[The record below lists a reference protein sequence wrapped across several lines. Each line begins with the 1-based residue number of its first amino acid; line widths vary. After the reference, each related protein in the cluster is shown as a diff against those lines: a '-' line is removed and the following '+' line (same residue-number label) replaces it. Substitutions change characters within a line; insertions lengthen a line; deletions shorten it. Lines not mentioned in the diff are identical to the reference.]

1 MELLEYKH
9 VKDNAITH
17 RLIEAVVQLINEQPI
32 DSITTKDI
40 TDRANLD
47 KQVFYSYFQTKQSL
61 INYVYYDAVKD
72 LDETFSRYD
81 KFAEASVKL
90 KQVFSRYMDFLPRA
104 LSSKQDDS
112 LTSFVSYYWIRF
124 NQELYKKGT
133 GKKTIPVKINKQI
146 EDWVYGLVDEMGLST
161 KNNNQRTQEYYS
173 SLQLTHAPRD
183 IRKILI
189 MNSLNA
195 GITLNEMGLSPDEL
209 LN

>member
-61 INYVYYDAVKD
+61 INYVYYNAVKD

-104 LSSKQDDS
+104 MSSKLDDS

>member
-1 MELLEYKH
+1 MELLEYKY
-9 VKDNAITH
+9 VKDDEITR
-17 RLIEAVVQLINEQPI
+17 RLIEAVVQLVNEQPI
-32 DSITTKDI
+32 DSITTSDI
-40 TDRANLD
+40 TNRANIG

-72 LDETFSRYD
+72 LDEIFSRYD
-81 KFAEASVKL
+81 KFAETSVKL

-112 LTSFVSYYWIRF
+112 LSSFVSYYWIKF
-124 NQELYKKGT
+124 NQDLYKKGT
-133 GKKTIPVKINKQI
+133 GKKTVPAKTNKQI
-146 EDWVYGLVDEMGLST
+146 EDWVYNLVDEMSSPM
-161 KNNNQRTQEYYS
+161 KNNNQRAQEYHS
-173 SLQLTHAPRD
+173 SLQLTHAPRE

-195 GITLNEMGLSPDEL
+195 GVSLNEMGLSPDEL

>member
-1 MELLEYKH
+1 MELLEYRH
-9 VKDNAITH
+9 VKDDAVTR
-17 RLIEAVVQLINEQPI
+17 RLINAVVQLINEQPI
-32 DSITTKDI
+32 ESITTTDI
-40 TDRANLD
+40 AERANLD
-47 KQVFYSYFQTKQSL
+47 KQEFYSRFQTKQSL
-61 INYVYYDAVKD
+61 INYVYYDAIKD

-90 KQVFSRYMDFLPRA
+90 KQVFSRYMEFLPKA
-104 LSSKQDDS
+104 MASKQDDS
-112 LTSFVSYYWIRF
+112 LSSFVSYYWIRF

-146 EDWVYGLVDEMGLST
+146 EDWVYGLLDEMSSST
-161 KNNNQRTQEYYS
+161 KNNNPHAQEYYS
-173 SLQLTHAPRD
+173 SLQLTHAPRE

-189 MNSLNA
+189 MNSLDA